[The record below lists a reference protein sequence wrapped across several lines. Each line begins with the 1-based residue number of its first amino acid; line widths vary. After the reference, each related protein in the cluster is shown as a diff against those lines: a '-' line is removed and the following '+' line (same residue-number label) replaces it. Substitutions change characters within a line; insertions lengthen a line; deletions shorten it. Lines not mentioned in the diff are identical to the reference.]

1 MRVYKNLSQ
10 KAMFSFIK
18 LKEGLVVGK
27 GRKSETELL
36 TDGRVGEQG
45 VQGEDELSIVRLHWE
60 ASLSSLRLDFC

>member
-45 VQGEDELSIVRLHWE
+45 VQGEDELSIVCLH
-60 ASLSSLRLDFC
+60 